1 MNDTTPVTN
10 MAKQKLIAA
19 EIHDHVNQYRQQLA
33 QAGTDEQ
40 AFIEASVEA
49 KLLTEK

>member
-1 MNDTTPVTN
+1 MKVSIILSLLLAQCLGNESNDR
-10 MAKQKLIAA
+10 
-19 EIHDHVNQYRQQLA
+19 VNQYRQQLA

-49 KLLTEK
+49 KLLSEK